1 MNNLYRKRPLVIE
14 AWQWDESEQTL
25 NEIGCGYMSYDGHQ
39 DTPDLV
45 RNLRIATLEGTMNVN
60 KGDWIIKG
68 IKGEFYPIELDIFEK
83 TYEKV
88 DD

>member
-1 MNNLYRKRPLVIE
+1 MGNLYRKRPLVIE
-14 AWQWDESEQTL
+14 ATQWDESKKTL
-25 NEIGCGYMSYDGHQ
+25 DKIGCGYMSYDGHQ
-39 DTPDLV
+39 NNPDLV
-45 RNLRIATLEGTMNVN
+45 QGLRIMTLEGTMAVP

-68 IKGEFYPIELDIFEK
+68 IKGEFYPCELDIFEK